1 MWKVFQIYKNDW
13 VNVFKTPIALFL
25 IIALMILP
33 SLYAWFNL
41 KASWDPY
48 GNTSHIPIAV
58 TNADEGAVLRGKNID
73 VGKEIVNTLKK
84 NNALG
89 WTFVSEEKAA
99 HGLEHGDYYATIY
112 IPKDFSKRITTLLD
126 AQPKKPEIIYSV
138 NEKIN
143 AIAPK
148 ITSKGASTITENVSS
163 NFVKTV
169 SKAVL
174 TEFNKIGIELQRELP
189 TILKMENLLFELEK
203 HLPDIQDMGN
213 KALEFEKKLPEI
225 RKQGQKIIALEKM
238 LPEINQS
245 SKQILKLE
253 DKLPELKN
261 IGNEIVTLQT
271 KLPDIQKAA
280 NKVTEIDQHFD
291 TIQKGIQTA
300 LDDTAKAQK
309 IIQAAQG
316 SMPKVEQVVGNGKE
330 MAAAANDF
338 LNKSEATFASM
349 IPIVKQN
356 LLLLKQTADT
366 VNGLTNSLKDNSI
379 NPESALQMSQAL
391 DEQLTNGINEI
402 NRTIEMFTRIN
413 ENMPNK
419 PLTGVIQ
426 KLWDAKAK
434 FEQQLTLDRE
444 IEVPLKEGK
453 QPNSQLVSQL
463 NQTSQQASQLL
474 NNILDRYDSEIAP
487 NITQGYKKLIQVTKD
502 SASVLNTAQ
511 DKLPDI
517 KQILQDSAKVANFGY
532 DRLKQL
538 QQDLPDIEKKLHET
552 IQKIR
557 TAMPKVVQGVNAAAD
572 FFQKDFPK
580 LEPKIHKAA
589 DFVRNDL
596 PGVENDIRRVAELIR
611 TKLPEVEEAT
621 HKIANLVRNDL
632 PDLEKAVKNAANK
645 VRKFNNEENLG
656 DIIELLKND
665 INKESD
671 FLANPV
677 LLKEHKVFPIPN
689 YGSANSPFYTTLSL
703 WVGALLLI
711 SLLRVD
717 VENRE
722 SFYSPYHEYFGRF
735 LTFATIGL
743 FQALIVTL
751 GDLFLLK
758 AYVADKVPFILS
770 GIFISFV
777 FMSIV
782 YTLVSIFG
790 NVGKGLAIILLVL
803 QISGSGGTFPIQV
816 TPPFFRAINPFLPF
830 TYAINLM
837 RETVGGMVHDLVIH
851 NILFLL
857 LFLII
862 GFALGI
868 LLKKPLAKHTEKI
881 AELAK
886 KSKLIH

>member
-1 MWKVFQIYKNDW
+1 MRKVFQIYKNDW

-58 TNADEGAVLRGKNID
+58 TNADEGAVLRDKNID

-99 HGLEHGDYYATIY
+99 NGLEHGDYYATIY

-126 AQPKKPEIIYSV
+126 DQPIKPEITYSV

-189 TILKMENLLFELEK
+189 TILKMENRLFELEK
-203 HLPDIQDMGN
+203 HLPDIRDMGN
-213 KALEFEKKLPEI
+213 KALAFEKKLPEI

-245 SKQILKLE
+245 SKEILKLE

-261 IGNEIVTLQT
+261 IGNGVLALQK

-309 IIQAAQG
+309 IIQTAQE

-330 MAAAANDF
+330 MAAAADDF
-338 LNKSEATFASM
+338 LTKNEDAFASM

-366 VNGLTNSLKDNSI
+366 VSGLTNSLKDNSM

-402 NRTIEMFTRIN
+402 DRTIGMFTRIN

-426 KLWDAKAK
+426 KLGDTKAK
-434 FEQQLTLDRE
+434 FEQQLSLVRK

-453 QPNSQLVSQL
+453 QPNSQLISQL
-463 NQTSQQASQLL
+463 NQTSQQASELL

-487 NITQGYKKLIQVTKD
+487 NMTEGYKKLIQVAKD
-502 SASVLNTAQ
+502 SVSVLNTAKE
-511 DKLPDI
+511 KLPDI
-517 KQILQDSAKVANFGY
+517 KQILQDSAKAANFGH

-538 QQDLPDIEKKLHET
+538 QQDLPNIEKKVHET
-552 IQKIR
+552 VQKIQ
-557 TAMPKVVQGVNAAAD
+557 TVMPKVVQGVNAAAN
-572 FFQKDFPK
+572 FFHNDFPK

-596 PGVENDIRRVAELIR
+596 PGVENDIRQVAELIR
-611 TKLPEVEEAT
+611 TKLPEVEDAT

-632 PDLEKAVKNAANK
+632 PNLEKAVKNAANK

-837 RETVGGMVHDLVIH
+837 RETVGGMVHELVIY
-851 NILFLL
+851 NVMFLL

-862 GFALGI
+862 GFGLGI
-868 LLKKPLAKHTEKI
+868 FLKKPLAKYTEKV
-881 AELAK
+881 AKQAK